1 MNWVRI
7 SLPAPGQTVGL
18 IKLEL
23 SGKKICLA
31 HYAGRWMAIADRCTH
46 NGASLSQGRLTAFG
60 EVVCPLHGYRF
71 RLMDGRC
78 SEACADAEIFPIKE
92 ESGEIFISV

>member
-1 MNWVRI
+1 
-7 SLPAPGQTVGL
+7 
-18 IKLEL
+18 
-23 SGKKICLA
+23 
-31 HYAGRWMAIADRCTH
+31 MAIADRCTH

-78 SEACADAEIFPIKE
+78 SEACEDAEVFPIKE
-92 ESGEIFISV
+92 ENGEIFIAV